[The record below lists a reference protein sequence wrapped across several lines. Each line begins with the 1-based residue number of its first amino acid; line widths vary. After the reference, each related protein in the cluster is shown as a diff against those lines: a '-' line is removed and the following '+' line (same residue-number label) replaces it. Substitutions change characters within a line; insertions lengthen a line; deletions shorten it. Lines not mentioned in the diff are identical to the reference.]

1 MTRNL
6 ASLAGETQDLWYA
19 YDDMN
24 RQVMV
29 EGAANG
35 NAADTNNL
43 TTAQGHLVTY
53 DKNGNRTSDT
63 FQGSQLVAQVGAD
76 GATRRITVHY
86 RYDAAGRLSET
97 AIGAIDAQGNALDES
112 HATVVSQ
119 NYYDAAGRLIQSG
132 GGDKLPAGYAQA
144 AANNPDAAFNTDR
157 TVREYDA
164 DGRLLRERITDR
176 AGVLVQDT
184 SYAGGYDAVGNVLSY
199 SITDGSGNVS
209 RTTVTEIKGEEYS
222 GSGITTTKT
231 APSGVSVSASTHYAY
246 DVNGEL
252 VRTDTTSAM
261 GAVSTIKQT
270 NDFDGNI
277 LQTIDGNEA
286 WNRLVVDGQVYAVW
300 DPPTG
305 DVPDPTDAIT
315 AMYWELL
322 DRAPDAQGLAWWV
335 STVVEQGYSLQSV
348 RDGIMASD
356 EYQKLHSGDGSGG
369 GDPAPDP
376 GPTSADLVTQAY
388 QALLGRTPSSQELT
402 YWTNAMIQG
411 MSIFEVES
419 QMQASPEYE
428 NRQVTSPD
436 AGNFAPNGDL
446 IVNYRPGDT
455 LQGLALVAY
464 GDASLAYLI
473 AKANGITAGSQIA
486 SLKEVVIPKV
496 SGLTSTTKTQ
506 NGSADS
512 GTSTQGSGQMQ
523 SAHADVAAGGTT
535 FKVLGG
541 GTPDPRTA
549 TVLEIMNHVGWF
561 QDDPSI
567 PTIFY
572 VQAYDVYK
580 MLQGGANLREF
591 VNKDYES
598 IVRRIVA
605 LNTGHPGHP
614 ADMVAPDVAPING
627 RDMSNEQFGESYYTG
642 IRNGYGGVDQPS
654 APSSGV
660 VYTGS
665 LTQDHPS
672 VPALTAGDFVSLNVD
687 TGLLTG
693 LPAIDGQ
700 FGPGTSTPQSIGT
713 GTSTTQP
720 IGTGPSTPQPIYST
734 SSGTDRTPAQI
745 SVGTTPVTVSK
756 EKSYD
761 YQIVQTL
768 ADGTQQITRVIH
780 VSPDDKAINA
790 VNAWL
795 QSDHEFAVGGGI
807 YAGVGGEAE
816 ATIQVNISKGEI
828 GVSQVEVGLGIG
840 AGGSVHG
847 GAIHPVGTPNDPDD
861 GVSGSITLKEGGI
874 GDKQKDHTI
883 AILTKVGFEAS
894 VAFFQGAVDA
904 KAGVQSQIGGGSN
917 STFAGV
923 NWGAKILVPSTGIAL
938 MGSGMCIIGVTKD
951 NLRKDA

>member
-1 MTRNL
+1 M
-6 ASLAGETQDLWYA
+6 
-19 YDDMN
+19 
-24 RQVMV
+24 
-29 EGAANG
+29 
-35 NAADTNNL
+35 
-43 TTAQGHLVTY
+43 
-53 DKNGNRTSDT
+53 
-63 FQGSQLVAQVGAD
+63 
-76 GATRRITVHY
+76 
-86 RYDAAGRLSET
+86 
-97 AIGAIDAQGNALDES
+97 
-112 HATVVSQ
+112 
-119 NYYDAAGRLIQSG
+119 
-132 GGDKLPAGYAQA
+132 
-144 AANNPDAAFNTDR
+144 
-157 TVREYDA
+157 VREYDA

-199 SITDGSGNVS
+199 TITDGSGNVS
-209 RTTVTEIKGEEYS
+209 RTTVTEIKGEEYNR
-222 GSGITTTKT
+222 SGITTTKT

-261 GAVSTIKQT
+261 GAVSTVKQT

-286 WNRLVVDGQVYAVW
+286 WNRLVVDGEVYAVW
-300 DPPTG
+300 DPPTEISEVE
-305 DVPDPTDAIT
+305 DLIT

-322 DRAPDAQGLAWWV
+322 DREPDAEGLAWWV

-455 LQGLALVAY
+455 LQDLALVAY

-572 VQAYDVYK
+572 VQA
-580 MLQGGANLREF
+580 
-591 VNKDYES
+591 
-598 IVRRIVA
+598 
-605 LNTGHPGHP
+605 
-614 ADMVAPDVAPING
+614 
-627 RDMSNEQFGESYYTG
+627 
-642 IRNGYGGVDQPS
+642 
-654 APSSGV
+654 
-660 VYTGS
+660 
-665 LTQDHPS
+665 
-672 VPALTAGDFVSLNVD
+672 
-687 TGLLTG
+687 
-693 LPAIDGQ
+693 
-700 FGPGTSTPQSIGT
+700 
-713 GTSTTQP
+713 
-720 IGTGPSTPQPIYST
+720 
-734 SSGTDRTPAQI
+734 
-745 SVGTTPVTVSK
+745 
-756 EKSYD
+756 
-761 YQIVQTL
+761 
-768 ADGTQQITRVIH
+768 
-780 VSPDDKAINA
+780 
-790 VNAWL
+790 
-795 QSDHEFAVGGGI
+795 
-807 YAGVGGEAE
+807 
-816 ATIQVNISKGEI
+816 
-828 GVSQVEVGLGIG
+828 
-840 AGGSVHG
+840 
-847 GAIHPVGTPNDPDD
+847 
-861 GVSGSITLKEGGI
+861 
-874 GDKQKDHTI
+874 
-883 AILTKVGFEAS
+883 
-894 VAFFQGAVDA
+894 
-904 KAGVQSQIGGGSN
+904 
-917 STFAGV
+917 
-923 NWGAKILVPSTGIAL
+923 
-938 MGSGMCIIGVTKD
+938 
-951 NLRKDA
+951 